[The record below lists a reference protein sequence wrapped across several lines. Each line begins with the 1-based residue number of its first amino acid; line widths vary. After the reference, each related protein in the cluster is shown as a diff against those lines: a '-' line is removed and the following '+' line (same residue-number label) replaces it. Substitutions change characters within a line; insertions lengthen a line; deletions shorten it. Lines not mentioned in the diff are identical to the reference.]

1 MTDPTLARI
10 EDELQAMRSEMA
22 TRGDV
27 ARLMAAVERIAAAP
41 SFTADDDDA
50 PAEPR
55 PARVDYPHLVWIPD
69 PDSAS
74 ECWGEV
80 VMRVPR
86 ETPPDEDDAD
96 EPKYTRDGR
105 AYCPDCG
112 IYLDLPPH
120 FSDCKWG
127 GRDAD
132 EDAPV
137 EPPRDMAASIARGLA
152 QAAAGQVIELDP
164 DEYRPCT
171 EGRGGEAWPE

>member
-27 ARLMAAVERIAAAP
+27 ARLLAAVERIAAAP
-41 SFTADDDDA
+41 SFT
-50 PAEPR
+50 
-55 PARVDYPHLVWIPD
+55 
-69 PDSAS
+69 
-74 ECWGEV
+74 
-80 VMRVPR
+80 
-86 ETPPDEDDAD
+86 
-96 EPKYTRDGR
+96 
-105 AYCPDCG
+105 
-112 IYLDLPPH
+112 
-120 FSDCKWG
+120 
-127 GRDAD
+127 AD

-164 DEYRPCT
+164 DEYRPCA